1 MFTVHT
7 NIGYNPERCGSCE
20 HRMQTLRNANDAL
33 ELPLVCLSRI
43 REPLGHLG
51 GYWNMDPEIV
61 FSVTAG
67 SLNTVISAIEQM
79 RQFLAYQYGAPDI
92 SEETNQ
98 NIQLFLDRSS
108 AWVRANRFNPCESS
122 FTLSA
127 TEQELPLDNHY
138 DY

>member
-7 NIGYNPERCGSCE
+7 NIGFNPGRCGSCE
-20 HRMQTLRNANDAL
+20 HRMQTLEAANNAL

-51 GYWNMDPEIV
+51 GYWNMDPEII

-67 SLNTVISAIEQM
+67 SLDTVISAIEQM
-79 RQFLAYQYGAPDI
+79 REFLARQYGTPDV
-92 SEETNQ
+92 SKETNQ
-98 NIQLFLDRSS
+98 NIRLFLDRSS
-108 AWVRANRFNPCESS
+108 AWVRANWFDARESS

-127 TEQELPLDNHY
+127 TEQEQPLDVHY